1 MSWGRAL
8 ETIDARVR
16 MHLEAESTSL
26 RHWRMVIGKVY
37 VDFQAN
43 FLGSKHNSFAA
54 CVLSVDGRVDGS
66 TSPNLV
72 MPSERE
78 RYGF

>member
-1 MSWGRAL
+1 MD
-8 ETIDARVR
+8 TIDARVGTR
-16 MHLEAESTSL
+16 LEAESASL
-26 RHWRMVIGKVY
+26 RHWRMVIEKVY

-43 FLGSKHNSFAA
+43 FLGSKHNSFASY
-54 CVLSVDGRVDGS
+54 VLSVDGRVDGS

-72 MPSERE
+72 MPRERE